1 MTAGIKCNKTCFLYK
16 DIIAKCN
23 FFVSGSERY
32 FEKPN
37 TYVLICQIKLFALF
51 GI

>member
-1 MTAGIKCNKTCFLYK
+1 MTAGIKCNETCFLDK
-16 DIIAKCN
+16 VIVAKCN
-23 FFVSGSERY
+23 FFVSGSEKY
-32 FEKPN
+32 FGKPN